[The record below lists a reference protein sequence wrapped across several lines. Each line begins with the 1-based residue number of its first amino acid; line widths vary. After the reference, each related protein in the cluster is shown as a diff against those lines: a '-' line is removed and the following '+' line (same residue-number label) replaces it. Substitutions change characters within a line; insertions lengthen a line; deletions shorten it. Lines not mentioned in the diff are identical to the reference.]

1 MSKKS
6 LILLLLACCSL
17 SAFPQTE
24 GGKSHAVIDWF
35 RHWARI
41 YNNYDTTYVEPD
53 RYHMTAMLHT
63 IEGNEWY
70 TLRSRSSQQSLTF
83 ASHPSLRVGPHI
95 GWHFLL
101 LGYNL
106 DVLNLGKERVKKRE
120 MEISI
125 YTNRFGADFFHRKTG
140 SDFSLHSSRG
150 YAHALDPF
158 EGTRTDA
165 IQSSLIGLNLY
176 FIANHRHFS
185 LPAAHRLLT
194 RQRRSAG
201 TWKYGISITQHDVH
215 IDHCKLNTLIPG
227 ATTAATLKP
236 GTPAPGT
243 LKPVPTTG
251 IQAER
256 VKYMDFGVSGGY
268 AYNWVPRQGWLLS
281 FDLAPSV
288 GYRRADRSVWSDA
301 AMPEGTSPFKK
312 GLYYRGNFNADMT
325 ARIGMVWNNTRNY
338 VGISLVAH
346 TFNYRQHDL
355 TSNDTFITCKFYTG
369 INFWKR

>member
-6 LILLLLACCSL
+6 LILLLFACCSL
-17 SAFPQTE
+17 PAFTQTE

-41 YNNYDTTYVEPD
+41 YNNYDTTYIEPD
-53 RYHMTAMLHT
+53 RYHMTAMLHA
-63 IEGNEWY
+63 IEGSEWF
-70 TLRSRSSQQSLTF
+70 TLRNKSSHQSLTF
-83 ASHPSLRVGPHI
+83 ASHPSLRVGPHV

-101 LGYNL
+101 LGYNV
-106 DVLNLGKERVKKRE
+106 DVLNLGKEKVKKKE
-120 MEISI
+120 MEVSI
-125 YTNRFGADFFHRKTG
+125 YTNRFGADFFYRKTG
-140 SDFSLHSSRG
+140 NDFSLRSSSG
-150 YAHALDPF
+150 YAPDLEHLH
-158 EGTRTDA
+158 GIRTDA
-165 IQSSLIGLNLY
+165 VQTRLIGLNLY

-201 TWKYGISITQHDVH
+201 TWKYGISITKHDTH
-215 IDHCKLNTLIPG
+215 IDHDKLSTQMPG
-227 ATTAATLKP
+227 A
-236 GTPAPGT
+236 
-243 LKPVPTTG
+243 TG

-256 VKYMDFGVSGGY
+256 IKYMDFGLSGGY

-288 GYRRADRSVWSDA
+288 GYRRADRSVWSDT